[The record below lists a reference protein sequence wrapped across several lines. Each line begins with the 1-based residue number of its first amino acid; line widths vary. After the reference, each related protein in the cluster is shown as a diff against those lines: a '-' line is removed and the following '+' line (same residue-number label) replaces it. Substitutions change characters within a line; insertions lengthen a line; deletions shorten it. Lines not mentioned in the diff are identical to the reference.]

1 MTMGT
6 PAEASI
12 PATGT
17 WKIDGVHST
26 ATFKV
31 THNVVATFRGTFHGV
46 NGSLENGVL
55 AGEVAVEGLEI
66 GPLEPFK
73 QHLLSADWFDAA
85 AHPALSFR
93 STDLHS
99 HADGTLHAAGELTMK
114 GVTKPVSISGSVV
127 GPQEVT
133 AVDNSVATRLGVN
146 LATTVDRR
154 EFGLESFGGANWDV
168 TLEVALEL
176 VAE

>member
-1 MTMGT
+1 MGT
-6 PAEASI
+6 PAEASV

-17 WKIDGVHST
+17 WRIDSVHSS
-26 ATFKV
+26 AAFKV

-46 NGSLENGVL
+46 TGALENGVL
-55 AGEVAVEGLEI
+55 NGEVGVEGLEI

-85 AHPALSFR
+85 THPTLSFR
-93 STDLHS
+93 STDIHS
-99 HADGTLHAAGELTMK
+99 HPDGTIHAAGELTMK

-127 GPQEVT
+127 GPTEVT
-133 AVDNSVATRLGVN
+133 AADNSVATRLGLN

-154 EFGLESFGGANWDV
+154 EFGLESFGGADWNV
-168 TLEVALEL
+168 TLEVALQL

>member
-1 MTMGT
+1 MGT
-6 PAEASI
+6 TAEASI
-12 PATGT
+12 PSTGT
-17 WKIDGVHST
+17 WQIDGIHST
-26 ATFKV
+26 AAFKV

-46 NGSLENGVL
+46 TGSLENGVL
-55 AGEVAVEGLEI
+55 TGEVPVEGLQI

-73 QHLLSADWFDAA
+73 QHLLAGDWFDVA
-85 AHPALSFR
+85 AHPTLSFR
-93 STDLHS
+93 STDMHS

-127 GPQEVT
+127 GPSEVT
-133 AVDNSVATRLGVN
+133 AADGSVATRLGLN

-154 EFGLESFGGANWDV
+154 EFGLESFGGTDWNV

-176 VAE
+176 VAQ